1 MKSLAVL
8 AISIAAVA
16 VSGAARAESDYPNR
30 PIKMILPSAP
40 GGGGDLFGRVLAEN
54 MRKILGQPIVVEN
67 NAGASGTIAINQ
79 ISKSKPDGYTF
90 GLGTMTTTTLAPAVF
105 EKLPYDP
112 IKDLTTIAR
121 VGTSPIILVATSD
134 FPANTLKEF
143 VAAAKAS
150 KEPLMYGTWG
160 IGSTGN
166 FCAEI
171 LAQKAGVKLT
181 HVPYKGTA
189 PVVAALLGG
198 EIKVAWLDMA
208 TGTTAVGTGKIKPIG
223 MCTRRTSNFPDVATY
238 KEQGI
243 DFDQWTGWAVFGPPG
258 MPKEIVEKLGAALR
272 QTVEDPAVSA
282 KMIGWGITPDYVSG
296 PQQAE
301 INAREIEV
309 WKKIAKDASIK
320 SDQ

>member
-1 MKSLAVL
+1 
-8 AISIAAVA
+8 
-16 VSGAARAESDYPNR
+16 
-30 PIKMILPSAP
+30 
-40 GGGGDLFGRVLAEN
+40 
-54 MRKILGQPIVVEN
+54 
-67 NAGASGTIAINQ
+67 
-79 ISKSKPDGYTF
+79 
-90 GLGTMTTTTLAPAVF
+90 
-105 EKLPYDP
+105 
-112 IKDLTTIAR
+112 
-121 VGTSPIILVATSD
+121 
-134 FPANTLKEF
+134 
-143 VAAAKAS
+143 
-150 KEPLMYGTWG
+150 
-160 IGSTGN
+160 
-166 FCAEI
+166 
-171 LAQKAGVKLT
+171 
-181 HVPYKGTA
+181 
-189 PVVAALLGG
+189 
-198 EIKVAWLDMA
+198 MA

-243 DFDQWTGWAVFGPPG
+243 DFDQWTGWAVFGPAG